1 MSRPPVSFKS
11 WIYDQPQ
18 KILMIK
24 YISDQGQEFGFA
36 YSCSE
41 RGPLSSTVLVA
52 LNVQAPHGCTAVSA
66 VCHMMNYIHY
76 HAARGN
82 AIADGQVWSSDDCEC
97 PPQPQ
102 FNFMLIEATKDQV
115 ALLTDERE
123 RIVMYRS
130 DDFTR
135 NLRKKTRSEHR
146 ILVLVPMKQSEAAE
160 NYDQLRAIAADMIQ
174 TSAVSERALKKG
186 LFGTADGGGLK
197 RRVASPRK
205 CSNPGCTEDG
215 ANICMK
221 LMLCSACHQIRYCSR
236 ECQAQHWPVHKLAC
250 MKCAGCS
257 GGGKCVAMGD

>member
-1 MSRPPVSFKS
+1 
-11 WIYDQPQ
+11 
-18 KILMIK
+18 
-24 YISDQGQEFGFA
+24 
-36 YSCSE
+36 
-41 RGPLSSTVLVA
+41 
-52 LNVQAPHGCTAVSA
+52 
-66 VCHMMNYIHY
+66 
-76 HAARGN
+76 
-82 AIADGQVWSSDDCEC
+82 
-97 PPQPQ
+97 
-102 FNFMLIEATKDQV
+102 MLIEATKDQV

-146 ILVLVPMKQSEAAE
+146 ILVLVPMKQGEAAE

-174 TSAVSERALKKG
+174 TSAVSERTLNKG
-186 LFGTADGGGLK
+186 LFGTAGGGGLK

-257 GGGKCVAMGD
+257 GGGKCTAMGE